1 MTTLPDNCGDKPE
14 PDEIVA
20 AAERMIASEVFARS
34 PQLGAFLRFV
44 VEASLQGKSDR
55 IKAYTIGVEVLRRDS
70 NFDPQLD
77 PIVRVEATRLRRAI
91 ERYYAGPGVQES
103 IIIDLPRGTYVP
115 TFRCRDEQ
123 VSRAAPVLNAARRW
137 AQFLR
142 QPPTL
147 ASVSIITAI
156 AVVIVVAALALFD
169 RRGPGTRVAGI
180 GSRDFEASN
189 MPVSVGNGMPTIQIE
204 PFRVIGAPKPDGVL
218 PDHLYAKISDA
229 FARFDTINVSSGAEP
244 QADYR
249 LSGTLEYTDGAA
261 NAWFTLTDSTEG
273 KVVWSRTFEKV
284 HRSDQPGVTG
294 DSIVIT
300 LTNSLLQSYGVIR
313 SRDRARQLAS
323 NAGDPRYRCVLEA
336 ADAIRT
342 ADRPAHERARDC
354 LERLTAADPSFVV
367 GSIFLSMMYSR
378 EFQFEYERPGDQ
390 PALDRALRTIRQA
403 IAAHPEDSRAYLA
416 LMVIQFN
423 RRDIAAAL
431 AAGEKSIALNK
442 YDMLTLG
449 EYGGRLIFAGD
460 VDNGMKKLREAGA
473 YGAVRPAWHHIY
485 LFVGSYIE
493 GDMMAALRHARD
505 VPNDNTG
512 ISLVAR
518 ILAAKIEG
526 NRDECANA
534 ISHLAAVAPGWQRDP
549 HAELARIIADAG
561 IVDRLSQDLAAVG
574 LRSEPQRRTDRR
586 LGFAD

>member
-1 MTTLPDNCGDKPE
+1 MTTLPDNRGDKPE

-91 ERYYAGPGVQES
+91 ERYYAGPGVQDS

-115 TFRCRDEQ
+115 TFRRRDAQ
-123 VSRAAPVLNAARRW
+123 ISRVEPVLNAARRW
-137 AQFLR
+137 TQFLH

-147 ASVSIITAI
+147 ASVAVIAAI
-156 AVVIVVAALALFD
+156 AVFLMAGLVLYG
-169 RRGPGTRVAGI
+169 RRDPGKHVAGI
-180 GSRDFEASN
+180 GSRDFEA
-189 MPVSVGNGMPTIQIE
+189 VSSVVASIGNGMPTIQIE
-204 PFRVIGAPKPDGVL
+204 PFRVIGAPKPDGIL

-229 FARFDTINVSSGAEP
+229 FARFDTVNVSSGAEP

-249 LSGTLEYTDGAA
+249 LSGTLEYTDSAA
-261 NAWFTLTDSTEG
+261 NAWFTLTDSAEG

-284 HRSDQPGVTG
+284 HRSDQPGLTG

-323 NAGDPRYRCVLEA
+323 NTGDPRYRCVLEA

-534 ISHLAAVAPGWQRDP
+534 IAQVAAIAPGWQRDP

-574 LRSEPQRRTDRR
+574 LRGEPQRRTDRR
-586 LGFAD
+586 LGSAD

>member
-34 PQLGAFLRFV
+34 PQLGAFL
-44 VEASLQGKSDR
+44 
-55 IKAYTIGVEVLRRDS
+55 
-70 NFDPQLD
+70 
-77 PIVRVEATRLRRAI
+77 RLRRAI